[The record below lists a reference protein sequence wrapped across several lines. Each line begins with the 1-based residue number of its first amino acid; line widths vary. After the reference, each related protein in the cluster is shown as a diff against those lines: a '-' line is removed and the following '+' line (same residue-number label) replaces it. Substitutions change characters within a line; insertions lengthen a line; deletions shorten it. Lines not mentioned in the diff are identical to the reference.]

1 MAEEFAW
8 NGGSEDHCA
17 VLRGAAR
24 RITEFYDRFLKPSG
38 LTATQFFV
46 LVTVDAGE
54 DVSIKKIAAR
64 FVMNRTT
71 ATRCL
76 QSLETAGFVT
86 METSSKDGRALA
98 LEMTEKGA
106 RALKA
111 AVPLWKK
118 AQVAFEKATGPG
130 FARDLRAALNGIQL
144 EDGQPRGLKKTKKL
158 ARETATGTRN
168 QRDARD

>member
-17 VLRGAAR
+17 VLRRAAR

-46 LVTVDAGE
+46 LVAVDAGE

-64 FVMNRTT
+64 FIMNRTT

-76 QSLETAGFVT
+76 QSLKTAGFVT

-98 LEMTEKGA
+98 LEMTDKGA
-106 RALKA
+106 RALKI
-111 AVPLWKK
+111 AVPLWRHAQAAFDK
-118 AQVAFEKATGPG
+118 ANGADSAKA
-130 FARDLRAALNGIQL
+130 LRAALNGIRL
-144 EDGQPRGLKKTKKL
+144 DDS
-158 ARETATGTRN
+158 A
-168 QRDARD
+168 D